1 MKGLWKVP
9 AQPLDL
15 DRRYLIGDLLVM
27 VIIVA
32 STSFS
37 IASRSKHW
45 KAAKLLHIG
54 LILLSLHSFLHFL
67 DTVFRYTHVARTYGY
82 ILVCNFFATI
92 RVFADI
98 FIIWGF
104 LLILKRNESLKPYEG
119 SESLIILFSMFGVIQ
134 LCLQYALTFAW
145 LSFVDLFIINRI
157 AKISNIFEI
166 TFSAMYLVAALGM
179 VIVILDVDEMIDR
192 QSHRR
197 RAEGKT
203 RESEDIKGHLEAAGI
218 ALIFLIIRSLCDV
231 VTVGQLDRN
240 PVHLQAILNAR
251 ETTYG
256 FFSSIFAFCIIFAIP
271 TKWQPDHLSA
281 VKEAEDQC
289 RIIAQNRA
297 REEVRDWVLAKL
309 KEVSENGKKTA
320 PTMSKL
326 LEKLEEELMAFDNS
340 EDQYK
345 VLETKKLEIR
355 ELRGLYKDWEPIYKW
370 HDISQQGGL

>member
-1 MKGLWKVP
+1 MH
-9 AQPLDL
+9 
-15 DRRYLIGDLLVM
+15 
-27 VIIVA
+27 
-32 STSFS
+32 
-37 IASRSKHW
+37 SK
-45 KAAKLLHIG
+45 
-54 LILLSLHSFLHFL
+54 
-67 DTVFRYTHVARTYGY
+67 
-82 ILVCNFFATI
+82 
-92 RVFADI
+92 
-98 FIIWGF
+98 
-104 LLILKRNESLKPYEG
+104 
-119 SESLIILFSMFGVIQ
+119 
-134 LCLQYALTFAW
+134 
-145 LSFVDLFIINRI
+145 
-157 AKISNIFEI
+157 
-166 TFSAMYLVAALGM
+166 
-179 VIVILDVDEMIDR
+179 
-192 QSHRR
+192 
-197 RAEGKT
+197 
-203 RESEDIKGHLEAAGI
+203 HLEAAGI

-256 FFSSIFAFCIIFAIP
+256 FFSSIFAFCIFFAIP

-326 LEKLEEELMAFDNS
+326 LEKLEEELMAFDDS

-370 HDISQQGGL
+370 HDISQQGGG